1 VIIAFDTW
9 VLKSSHRH
17 SGIYNYA
24 KSLLGEFRAL
34 APASDNVSM
43 RFFFTHGY
51 SDRALDF
58 TPSPNMEVV
67 NTRFLH
73 FHRLWQLGGVT
84 AVAALTRADLIF
96 SPSTHTCPFGPIPV
110 ITTIHDVTPVLSPSF
125 GSLANLLEKVR
136 IKNAA
141 RFSVKCITDSE
152 CSKKDLLDTY
162 GLSPEKVTV
171 VYLGYDREIF
181 NTSQPDIY
189 RQKLLFVRY
198 GIERPYIFHH
208 GTLQPRKNLLRL
220 IQACRSLWRNRTE
233 SAFQLVLA
241 GPQGWNCQPVL
252 EAVAG
257 NDVAGKIVLT
267 GPLPD
272 QDLALLLKGSEV
284 CVIPS
289 LYEGFCLPMVEAMA
303 CGTPTIASNTSCMP
317 EVSGR
322 VLHYFDPLS
331 TEEMATVIA
340 DVLDNSALR
349 RRLSEVGIKRAE
361 EFSWERCAKETM
373 AVLSSTRPQRH
384 GHSRNG
390 NGKGQL
396 AFQ

>member
-24 KSLLGEFRAL
+24 KSMLGEFRSL
-34 APASDNVSM
+34 APASDDVSM

-51 SDRALDF
+51 SDRAVDF

-67 NTRFLH
+67 HTRFLQ

-125 GSLANLLEKVR
+125 GSVANLLEKVR

-181 NTSQPDIY
+181 NTFQPDIC
-189 RQKLLFVRY
+189 RQKLLFARY

-220 IQACRSLWRNRTE
+220 IQACRWVWRNRKE

-241 GPQGWNCQPVL
+241 GPHGWNCQPIL

-257 NDVAGKIVLT
+257 SDVAGKIVLT

-272 QDLALLLKGSEV
+272 QDLALLLKGSEL

-322 VLHYFDPLS
+322 VLRYFDPLS
-331 TEEMATVIA
+331 TEEMANVIA
-340 DVLDNSALR
+340 DVLHDSALR
-349 RRLSEVGIKRAE
+349 RRLSEAGIKRAE

-373 AVLSSTRPQRH
+373 AVLSSTRPQRN